1 MTCKIL
7 QPDTSASV
15 IFASALIEMSG
26 YIKDTEQR
34 KKITKQYH
42 VILSTLMSKPYFI
55 EDTSKAP
62 IIDKSVHYYTKPSAI
77 DVPASFT
84 DYYFLE
90 ALNRYKQ
97 KADTK

>member
-1 MTCKIL
+1 MTSKIL
-7 QPDTSASV
+7 QLSISASA
-15 IFASALIEMSG
+15 IYASALIEMSG

-34 KKITKQYH
+34 QKITQQYH
-42 VILSTLMSKPYFI
+42 VILGSLMSKPYFI

-97 KADTK
+97 KVDTK

>member
-34 KKITKQYH
+34 KKITKQYN

-55 EDTSKAP
+55 ETPVTPLSLINQS
-62 IIDKSVHYYTKPSAI
+62 IIIQNQVLLMFQPVLRIIT
-77 DVPASFT
+77 
-84 DYYFLE
+84 FLR
-90 ALNRYKQ
+90 L
-97 KADTK
+97 